1 MMLSIIG
8 GKPINKQF
16 SEWFVG
22 FSDADSNFTIRSR
35 KNPEGVIKGFEFIFR
50 IALHKDDK
58 KTLEYIQSKL
68 GCGIIRVDRNNYVL
82 IINKNED
89 IELKLLPIFDSFNLN
104 SVKDLDYLAWREGFL
119 LWRARKKLTPSL
131 ITQILELKDSMN
143 ANRKD
148 FTMPLGHVR
157 ITENYILGL
166 IEGDGSFYLYK
177 SKYYTYISIGME
189 SVNRFL
195 FEKIRHYLIKQ
206 MDFYSQLY
214 AINTKLIAIVDQK

>member
-1 MMLSIIG
+1 
-8 GKPINKQF
+8 
-16 SEWFVG
+16 
-22 FSDADSNFTIRSR
+22 
-35 KNPEGVIKGFEFIFR
+35 
-50 IALHKDDK
+50 
-58 KTLEYIQSKL
+58 
-68 GCGIIRVDRNNYVL
+68 
-82 IINKNED
+82 
-89 IELKLLPIFDSFNLN
+89 
-104 SVKDLDYLAWREGFL
+104 
-119 LWRARKKLTPSL
+119 
-131 ITQILELKDSMN
+131 MN

-157 ITENYILGL
+157 ITDNYILGL

-214 AINTKLIAIVDQK
+214 AINTKAGTIAIVDQKGTEGTRFRKPFSILQINQISCLICIIY